1 MSVNDCNSPQV
12 ADRGF
17 DQPGAREKARH
28 SGACSRLIA
37 ICIAIFMAMAFVGVS
52 SAGAQIA
59 PTPTPS
65 EKTEPLN
72 ARDLESLIQTLEN
85 DSSRA
90 DFVKNLKTL
99 LDAQR
104 RTAERPQEEATSD
117 NWLARFSSQLRTA
130 IGSVAALGSEI
141 DLGRFAEWVEVSI
154 ADPATRRVGTE
165 GLVKI
170 LAILSMGILAH
181 AAVAFTLAKPRR
193 AIEGLAYVPAASRIL
208 FAFLRLALDVLPLVA
223 GAGVALAVAGF
234 IEPRPVSRLI
244 ALAFINALVA
254 CEALMMVAR
263 FILAPRTPNLRVLPL
278 SDETAHYLYIWI
290 CRLGYMALYGY
301 FALEAALLMG
311 ISKSAYGVLMNLL
324 GLIVATLVIVF
335 ILQNRDAWS
344 KNIRGSSEAEGRW
357 AALRRP
363 LAAVWHLLAI
373 FYVVAL
379 YLVLALRG
387 NDGTVYIV
395 RGTVLTA
402 IILLI
407 AWGFDNT
414 ARSLMRRGFT
424 IAEDVRMRFPG
435 LQIRVNRYTAAI
447 TLLLRVFIVMLAT
460 ATILEAWG
468 VEVFAWVASPF
479 GQKIASSAVSI
490 GLIVGLA
497 LVTWE
502 LLSSLIERQLTSGP
516 GRVSTRALTLLPLA
530 RTALR
535 LVLIVLVTLVVL
547 AEIGMNI
554 TPLLA
559 GAGVIGLAVGFGAQ
573 KLVQDVIT
581 GWFIL
586 MEDTV
591 SVGDVVDLDGHAG
604 LVERINIRTIQLR
617 DQSGT
622 VHTIPFSSVNTVKN
636 MTRDFSYYVF
646 EVGIAYKEDT
656 DHVIAVLREVDESMR
671 ADDAYKDDILEPL
684 EVLGVER
691 FDDSA
696 VVIKVRTKTRP
707 IKQWGVGREFN
718 RRMKKAFD
726 AVGIEIPFPQRTVY
740 HVTLPAGGGD
750 ASQAAAANAPGP
762 NQAKLIAPD

>member
-1 MSVNDCNSPQV
+1 LSVNVCNSPPL
-12 ADRGF
+12 ADLSF
-17 DQPGAREKARH
+17 DQSGSRAAARH
-28 SGACSRLIA
+28 GGAHLRLIG
-37 ICIAIFMAMAFVGVS
+37 ICIAMFMAIAFGGIP
-52 SAGAQIA
+52 SASAAQS
-59 PTPTPS
+59 TPQANEQS
-65 EKTEPLN
+65 ETLN
-72 ARDLESLIQTLEN
+72 AQNLESLIQTLEN
-85 DSSRA
+85 DASRA
-90 DFVKNLKTL
+90 EFVKNLKTL

-104 RTAERPQEEATSD
+104 QPAKAGDEPTSN
-117 NWLARFSSQLRTA
+117 NWLAKFSSQLRNA
-130 IGSVAALGSEI
+130 VGSVAALGGEI
-141 DLGRFAEWVEVSI
+141 DLARFAEWLKVSI
-154 ADPATRRVGTE
+154 ADPAARRVGIE

-170 LAILSMGILAH
+170 LVILSTGILAH
-181 AAVAFTLAKPRR
+181 AAVAFALARPRR
-193 AIEGLAYVPAASRIL
+193 TIEARANHSILSRIV
-208 FAFLRLALDVLPLVA
+208 FATLRLALDVLPLAA

-234 IEPRPVSRLI
+234 IEPRPVARLI
-244 ALAFINALVA
+244 ALALINALIA
-254 CEALMMVAR
+254 SEALMMVAR
-263 FILAPRTPNLRVLPL
+263 FVLAPHAPYLRVPPL
-278 SDETAHYLYIWI
+278 ADETAHYLYIWI
-290 CRLGYMALYGY
+290 CRLGYIALYGY

-344 KNIRGSSEAEGRW
+344 KNIRGNGESEGRW
-357 AALRRP
+357 TALRRP

-387 NDGTVYIV
+387 NDGTVYII

-402 IILLI
+402 IILLL
-407 AWGFDNT
+407 AWGLAN
-414 ARSLMRRGFT
+414 AAKSLMRRGFT
-424 IAEDVRMRFPG
+424 VAEDVRVRFPG

-447 TLLLRVFIVMLAT
+447 TFLIRVFIVMLAS
-460 ATILEAWG
+460 AIILEAWG

-479 GQKIASSAVSI
+479 GQKVFSSAVSI

-502 LLSSLIERQLTSGP
+502 LLSSLIERKLSSGA
-516 GRVSTRALTLLPLA
+516 GHVSTRALTLLPLA

-617 DQSGT
+617 DQQGT

-646 EVGIAYKEDT
+646 EVGVAYKEDT
-656 DHVIAVLREVDESMR
+656 DRVIAVLRQIDEEMR
-671 ADDAYKDDILEPL
+671 NDEKYAPLILEPL
-684 EVLGVER
+684 DVLGVER

-707 IKQWGVGREFN
+707 IQQWAVGREFN

-726 AVGIEIPFPQRTVY
+726 ARGIEIPFPQRTL
-740 HVTLPAGGGD
+740 HVVNDTEIPTDTVVQGIRAD
-750 ASQAAAANAPGP
+750 
-762 NQAKLIAPD
+762 